1 MRSEPVEAQLLE
13 HLATKKLQKN
23 LANNE
28 LVQFS
33 LSESHRDNS
42 IRIHQLSMSN
52 FFASNSLQISS
63 AKY

>member
-28 LVQFS
+28 IAFEKLIPEINFS
-33 LSESHRDNS
+33 YYFR
-42 IRIHQLSMSN
+42 
-52 FFASNSLQISS
+52 
-63 AKY
+63 